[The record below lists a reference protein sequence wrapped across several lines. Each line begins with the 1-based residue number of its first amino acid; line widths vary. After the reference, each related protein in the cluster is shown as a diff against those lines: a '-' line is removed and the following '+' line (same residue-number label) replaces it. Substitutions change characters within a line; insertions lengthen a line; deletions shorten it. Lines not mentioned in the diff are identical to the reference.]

1 MSRSEGLS
9 QWGQTVSRELPG
21 LSRTQAR
28 VLALWSFGMVLAQSC
43 GQSSVAAVLALL
55 LGKRANTVRQQL
67 REWCYDGPDKRGQQR
82 SAVVVRSCFGPLL
95 AWILR
100 WWPAEERRLALAM
113 DASTLGERF
122 TVLAVSVVY
131 RGCALPV
138 AWVVVTAHQQGSWR
152 PHWEG
157 LFSLLAPQV
166 PADWTV
172 IVLADRGL
180 YARWLFVHLQGLGW
194 HPFLRI
200 NQGGKVRPLGC
211 GGFRPLQSLV
221 PTVGTTWSGV
231 VDCFV
236 NPAGRLRCVLL
247 AGWSAPHA
255 DPWLVLTDLP
265 PEAADVVWYSMRFWI
280 ECGFKD
286 TKRGGW
292 HWEQTKMTDPARA
305 SRHWLAIAVATLWV
319 VSVGG
324 EADATLPVSN
334 LEALPVLHVA
344 RRQPR
349 RRGQPRLLSCF
360 RHGVLCILV
369 ALVDGRPLPLGRFIP
384 ESWPAQPPGV
394 VTFHVPLQE
403 AA

>member
-9 QWGQTVSRELPG
+9 QWEQTVSREMPG

-67 REWCYDGPDKRGQQR
+67 REWCYDGPDKRGRQR
-82 SAVVVRSCFGPLL
+82 SAVVVQSCFGPLL

-138 AWVVVTAHQQGSWR
+138 AWVVVAAQQKGSWR

-180 YARWLFVHLQGLGW
+180 YARWLFVHLQHLQW

-200 NQGGKVRPLGC
+200 NQGGLVRPLGRSS
-211 GGFRPLQSLV
+211 FQPLSSLV
-221 PTVGTTWSGV
+221 PVVDTHWSGL
-231 VDCFV
+231 VDCFA
-236 NPAGRLRCVLL
+236 NPAGRLRCTLL

-324 EADATLPVSN
+324 EADATLPASN

-344 RRQPR
+344 RRHR
-349 RRGQPRLLSCF
+349 LRHSQPRLLSCF
-360 RHGVLCILV
+360 RQGLLHILV
-369 ALVDGRPLPLGRFIP
+369 ALVDGRSLPLGRFIP
-384 ESWPAQPPGV
+384 ESWPVQPPGV
-394 VTFHVPLQE
+394 PTFHLPLQE